1 MATGRDKFRLASKN
15 KSRADRPIEDDADTY
30 ALTRE
35 EPNRNRGAGWSVALR
50 RRGHKIVRL
59 FKDSIYGSSEASY
72 AQARTYRDAIITAL
86 PPRTN
91 HEQAVQL
98 RRNNQS
104 GISGVRRVET
114 DQGDAW
120 QATLMTRE
128 GQRKENFSVGRYGEE
143 AAKSMAIAQ
152 RARWLRGLPV
162 KHLAYAHHAEA
173 VTRESFAE
181 QLVSATDVL
190 PHVQI
195 SDDEVTAR
203 LAAINARFDAYRP
216 PRLRVRVKSYGK
228 NRVSIAVSDGGQPA
242 QRKLAQINIA
252 SMSSEAVLAI
262 VKARIGETITAI
274 YGTDI
279 ARWFAE
285 KHGDALLADKVLD
298 WSEGFNVLVWVPTD
312 TLKR

>member
-1 MATGRDKFRLASKN
+1 MDHQLTSKDT
-15 KSRADRPIEDDADTY
+15 SRADEDDADTY
-30 ALTRE
+30 GLTRE

-50 RRGHKIVRL
+50 RRGYKIVRL

-72 AQARTYRDAIITAL
+72 AQARAYRDAIITAL

-91 HEQAVQL
+91 HEQAVQI

-114 DQGDAW
+114 EQGDAW

-128 GQRKENFSVGRYGEE
+128 GQKKENFPIGRYGEE

-173 VTRESFAE
+173 VTRENFAE
-181 QLVSATDVL
+181 QLISANDVL

-195 SDDEVTAR
+195 SDQEVVAR
-203 LAAINARFDAYRP
+203 IAAVNARFDVHRP
-216 PRLRVRVKSYGK
+216 PRLRVRVKSYGEG
-228 NRVSIAVSDGGQPA
+228 RISIAVSDGGQPA
-242 QRKLAQINIA
+242 KRKLVQVNISGLSPQELLA
-252 SMSSEAVLAI
+252 SIKV
-262 VKARIGETITAI
+262 RISGMIEAI
-274 YGTDI
+274 YDADVSG
-279 ARWFAE
+279 WFSE
-285 KHGDALLADKVLD
+285 THGDALLAEELFDL
-298 WSEGFNVLVWVPTD
+298 SEGFNVLVWVPAKSAPS
-312 TLKR
+312 L